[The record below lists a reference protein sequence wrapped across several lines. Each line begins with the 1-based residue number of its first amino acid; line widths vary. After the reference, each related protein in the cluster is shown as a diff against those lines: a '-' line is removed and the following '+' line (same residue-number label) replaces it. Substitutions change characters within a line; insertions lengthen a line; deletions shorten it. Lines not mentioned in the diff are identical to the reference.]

1 MDCFML
7 YLISRCKSFVSD
19 ESGATSIEYA
29 LIASIVSMCI
39 VAGLTSA
46 RNSLSTTFNKVGSE
60 LGSNVAN

>member
-1 MDCFML
+1 MGRFML
-7 YLISRCKSFVSD
+7 SLSNRCKSFVSD
-19 ESGATSIEYA
+19 ESGANSIEYA
-29 LIASIVSMCI
+29 LIASIVSLCI